1 MKHINL
7 YALMLLIGLATS
19 CGNTHDHK
27 HSSDEKHESVD
38 HHQSET
44 SESKPEIKM
53 SLNNGNKWKSD
64 EPTYTSMR
72 LMEVTLN
79 NFIKNNSDAGEA
91 EYQELG
97 TTLSGITQ
105 EIINNCS
112 MKGEAHEELHNV
124 LIPMLSNVGNI
135 KNATD
140 KPTGKLNVE
149 ALNDALNLFFEY
161 FEL

>member
-1 MKHINL
+1 MKLINL
-7 YALMLLIGLATS
+7 YALIFFIGLAVS
-19 CGNTHDHK
+19 CGNSNDHK
-27 HSSDEKHESVD
+27 HSSDKKEESVD

-44 SESKPEIKM
+44 SASKTEIVM

-72 LMEVTLN
+72 LMEITLN
-79 NFIKNNSDAGEA
+79 NFIENNSDPGEA
-91 EYQELG
+91 KYQELG

-105 EIINNCS
+105 EIINKCS

-124 LIPMLSNVGNI
+124 LVPMLSNVGNI

-140 KPTGKLNVE
+140 KAIGKSNVE
-149 ALNDALNLFFEY
+149 ALNDGLILFFEY